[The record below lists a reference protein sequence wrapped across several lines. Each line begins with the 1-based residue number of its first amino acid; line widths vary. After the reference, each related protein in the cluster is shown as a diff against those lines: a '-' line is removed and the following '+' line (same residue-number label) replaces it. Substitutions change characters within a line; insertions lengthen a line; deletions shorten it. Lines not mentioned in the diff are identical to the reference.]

1 MFDVIFL
8 LANIFDVTFLNYFLD
23 DMVAELVVNQ
33 PPQVIRISVHD
44 CVTQP
49 RLVLQFQNLK

>member
-8 LANIFDVTFLNYFLD
+8 LGNIFDVTFLNYFLD

-33 PPQVIRISVHD
+33 PPQVIRIPVHD